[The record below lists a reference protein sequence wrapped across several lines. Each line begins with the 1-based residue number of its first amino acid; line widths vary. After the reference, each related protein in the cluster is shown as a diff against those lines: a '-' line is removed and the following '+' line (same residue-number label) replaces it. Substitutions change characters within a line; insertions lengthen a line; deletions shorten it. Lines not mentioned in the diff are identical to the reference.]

1 MLRRLLLT
9 IACWGLATPAC
20 ALAAGG
26 PVMPVQG
33 GNGVTMPGLP
43 SSFTAVK
50 LGRDTQIERM
60 RGSGVDATRMLPGR
74 LGIPGV
80 GFDGSTT
87 GLSAD
92 GGTLVVAGNPSEE
105 GTRLVVLDARRLHAP
120 AREMNLP
127 GYFTVD
133 AVSPD
138 GGRIYLVHYLS
149 PTRDVLRYE
158 VRAFDVAA
166 ERLVGGPNVDPRNPD
181 EKMQGFAITRA
192 TSVDGRWAYTL
203 YSGPENFVHA
213 LDTAGGKAFC
223 IDLPGGDVA
232 SATLRVAGG
241 QLHVGEF
248 ATVDTRTLK
257 VTNGDASAPAPPAPA
272 TATSAPPADDHNRDG
287 GALIWTAFVIV
298 PLAAAALVLQTRRR
312 RRARVKTAG

>member
-9 IACWGLATPAC
+9 IACWGLATPAG
-20 ALAAGG
+20 ALASGG

-43 SSFTAVK
+43 SSFTAVEQ
-50 LGRDTQIERM
+50 GRDTRVDRM
-60 RGSGVDATRMLPGR
+60 RGSDVEATRMLHGR

-80 GFDGSTT
+80 GLDGSTT

-92 GGTLVVAGNPSEE
+92 GTTLVVAGHPRED
-105 GTRLVVLDARRLHAP
+105 GTRLVVLDARRLSAP
-120 AREMNLP
+120 AREINLP

-138 GGRIYLVHYLS
+138 GERLYVVHYLS
-149 PTRDVLRYE
+149 PTRDPLRYD

-166 ERLVGGPNVDPRNPD
+166 ERLVGGPIVDLREPD

-192 TSVDGRWAYTL
+192 TSPDGRWAYTL

-223 IDLPGGDVA
+223 IDLPRGDVA
-232 SATLRVAGG
+232 SAALRVDGG
-241 QLHVGEF
+241 HLRVGEF
-248 ATVDTRTLK
+248 ATVDTRTLE
-257 VTNGDASAPAPPAPA
+257 VTNGDASAPAPVATA
-272 TATSAPPADDHNRDG
+272 TATSAPPADDHNSDG
-287 GALIWTAFVIV
+287 GALIWTAFVIA
-298 PLAAAALVLQTRRR
+298 PLAAAALALQTRRR
-312 RRARVKTAG
+312 RRARVKTAA